1 MEMHRNSN
9 NKKIQVWLPLLF
21 ALVMVLGMTLG
32 YLLRGNSSP
41 TRGILMLPGKRS
53 PLQEVVD
60 LVNAKYVDPITDT
73 LNGDM
78 AQAMLAKLDPHSVY
92 IPAVDLSEINE
103 DLQGNFQGIGVEF
116 QIFNDT
122 VNVINVL
129 QGGPSEKAGLQ
140 VGDKFVKVG
149 DSVVAGNK
157 ITNARIR
164 NLLRGPGA
172 SKVLV
177 TMMRNGKLQQFTIN
191 RGLIPIPSID
201 ASYKLDSSTG
211 YIRINKFS
219 ETTYEEFMSSLEK
232 LQKQNISQ
240 LVLDLRGNG
249 GGILT
254 EAVDIADE
262 FLDGNKLIVYTQG
275 DKMPRQEYR
284 CKRDGIFEKGK
295 LVVLVDENSA
305 SASEVLTGALQDWD
319 RATIVGRRT
328 FGKGL
333 VQEQYDLS
341 DGAALR
347 LTVARYYTPSGRSI
361 QKPYTHDGNGDYGND
376 LLKRYQHGE
385 LVNADSNKVQNG
397 KAYQTK
403 GGRTVYGGG
412 GIMPDVFV
420 PFDTSMISASVNKVL
435 SRTTVSNF
443 VYQYYVQNKNELTA
457 YHSGVEFAQKF
468 NKEEDMWNAFANFA
482 SKDSLSVNSISAKDK
497 DFLKDH
503 LKALLGRQIWRN
515 EGLYEI
521 LNADDE
527 MIKKALEAVKK

>member
-1 MEMHRNSN
+1 MEMHKNSN

-21 ALVMVLGMTLG
+21 ALVMVAGMTLG
-32 YLLRGNSSP
+32 YLLRGNSSQ

-78 AQAMLAKLDPHSVY
+78 AQAMLAKLDPHSVF
-92 IPAVDLSEINE
+92 IPAADLSEINE

-232 LQKQNISQ
+232 LQKQHISQ

-361 QKPYTHDGNGDYGND
+361 QKPYTHDGNGEYGND

-403 GGRTVYGGG
+403 SGRTVYGGG
-412 GIMPDVFV
+412 GIMPDIFV
-420 PFDTSMISASVNKVL
+420 PFDTSVISASVNKVL

-443 VYQYYVQNKNELTA
+443 VYQYYIQNKSELSA
-457 YHSGVEFAQKF
+457 YRSGVEFAQKF

-482 SKDSLSVNSISAKDK
+482 SKDSLSVNSISTKDK

-503 LKALLGRQIWRN
+503 LKALLGRQIWRT

-527 MIKKALEAVKK
+527 MVRKALEAVKK